1 MSRKRALSPSPATSK
16 NQAHSP
22 DIYVSAPIE
31 DRSSTFIAHFS
42 PSLPAKS
49 LQAHP
54 DFKTA
59 THRIA
64 AWRKP
69 SSQRALSPN
78 LPRLFDTG
86 SDEDGERYAGKRLER
101 VLEAANVEG
110 AIVVARWYGGVLLG
124 PIRFV
129 HIEVCARDAIR
140 RWRERTRGE
149 DEERTKRIKV
159 VDEERERARLAAELA
174 ERDGSIG
181 MLRKLLADKTQPDV
195 KSSQESSSAA
205 PTTPVT
211 PVKTPDYARMPLEA
225 LKRLDKARDATIAFL
240 LKQIDKA
247 EQRDSSPKSDP
258 APSAAAN
265 GADENG

>member
-1 MSRKRALSPSPATSK
+1 MSRKRALSPSTATSHK
-16 NQAHSP
+16 DQLP

-78 LPRLFDTG
+78 LPRLFTTG
-86 SDEDGERYAGKRLER
+86 SDEDGERYAGKKLER

-124 PIRFV
+124 PVRFV
-129 HIEVCARDAIR
+129 HIEECARDAIR
-140 RWRERTRGE
+140 RWRERTRVG
-149 DEERTKRIKV
+149 DEERNKKIKLA
-159 VDEERERARLAAELA
+159 DDEREKARLSTELA
-174 ERDGSIG
+174 ERDSSIV
-181 MLRKLLADKTQPDV
+181 MLRKLLADKAQSV
-195 KSSQESSSAA
+195 KSSQDSSAA
-205 PTTPVT
+205 APVT
-211 PVKTPDYARMPLEA
+211 PVKTSGYSKMPLEA

-240 LKQIDKA
+240 LKEIDKA
-247 EQRDSSPKSDP
+247 ERNDSTPKLDP
-258 APSAAAN
+258 ALSPAAN
-265 GADENG
+265 GVDENG